1 MSSVITREVIKK
13 EFIQE
18 IKLAKEELSR
28 HLKNAEINFKKS
40 IQNQCHR
47 EIIERNRKNVEQM
60 KEKVDNYNLQLPQI
74 ENNNSEMVQEIENR
88 YRVRL
93 EKHKRE
99 KIEFQRKMEKKRDKK
114 KNEKK
119 VLDGFFKGEKKIRN
133 DIRTQQRNMKY
144 AYKHFGRSEDSLPEY
159 ISRNLKNMPNNK
171 GYIWKSVCYY
181 GHKPAIEN
189 EPTFLFEKNMGLYIF
204 MSIPIMNIFIF
215 QKKKIVQKF
224 Y

>member
-28 HLKNAEINFKKS
+28 HLKNTETNFKKS

-60 KEKVDNYNLQLPQI
+60 KEKVNNYNLQLSQI

-93 EKHKRE
+93 EKHKR
-99 KIEFQRKMEKKRDKK
+99 KIEFQRKMEKRDKK
-114 KNEKK
+114 E
-119 VLDGFFKGEKKIRN
+119 
-133 DIRTQQRNMKY
+133 
-144 AYKHFGRSEDSLPEY
+144 
-159 ISRNLKNMPNNK
+159 
-171 GYIWKSVCYY
+171 
-181 GHKPAIEN
+181 
-189 EPTFLFEKNMGLYIF
+189 
-204 MSIPIMNIFIF
+204 
-215 QKKKIVQKF
+215 
-224 Y
+224 